1 MTRLKI
7 KSYINTQIIC
17 SSGTIF
23 FNSALLKKIVAALGA
38 DINRKYIN
46 LLISNSILYTA
57 LCCIIKYGN
66 ARMRGREG
74 TRLSYTYKMAVVNLW
89 GKRFK
94 LHN

>member
-1 MTRLKI
+1 MYMTRLKI

-23 FNSALLKKIVAALGA
+23 FNSA
-38 DINRKYIN
+38 DINRKCIN